1 MTKSPPPPFSF
12 RLELDL
18 KAELE
23 KLAEKDDRSLS
34 NYLHKVLRDH
44 VAASKKKR

>member
-1 MTKSPPPPFSF
+1 MTKTPPPYSF

-23 KLAEKDDRSLS
+23 KLAAKDDRSLS
-34 NYLHKVLRDH
+34 NYLNKTLREH
-44 VAASKKKR
+44 VAAQKKKR